1 MPVTGF
7 LPFGTDLATVMLPDG
22 SIDLDPGM
30 SEVTGRPLLI
40 QRCLRRVTTPRGS
53 VVDAPNDCVDLRSYL
68 RAGATTAT
76 PSNIQVQLQKEFL
89 KEQGVTSAKVGVTF
103 VNSTLTITASL
114 ASSYGPLDLTFNLSA
129 ANITVL
135 VDGLP
140 INFNAASA

>member
-1 MPVTGF
+1 MPVPTGF

-53 VVDAPNDCVDLRSYL
+53 VVDCPNDCIDIRNYL

-76 PSNIQVQLQKEFL
+76 PSNIQIQLQKEFL
-89 KEQGVTSAKVGVTF
+89 KEQGVTSAQVTVTF
-103 VNSTLTITASL
+103 VNSTLTIVAAL
-114 ASSYGPLDLTFNLSA
+114 QSSYGPLTLTFNLDA
-129 ANITVL
+129 ANIVVL

-140 INFNAASA
+140 VNF